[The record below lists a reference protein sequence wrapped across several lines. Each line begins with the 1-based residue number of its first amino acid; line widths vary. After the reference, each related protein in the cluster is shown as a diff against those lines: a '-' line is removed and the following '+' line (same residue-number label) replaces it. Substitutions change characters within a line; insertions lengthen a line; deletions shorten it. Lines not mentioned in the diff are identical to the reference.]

1 MARVDS
7 AAAPAPGMTPP
18 AASARSCRILVADD
32 EESMRFFV
40 RRALERDGYTV
51 EAFDSG
57 DRAAR
62 AFEARPF
69 DVAVVDLKMPG
80 VDGLGVLERLRAADP
95 EAAVILMTGHA
106 TIRSAVDAMRGG
118 AFDYITKPFEVD
130 ELLLGVERAL
140 AHRATLRENRELRRL
155 VDTRTA
161 LGGLIG
167 QSPAMRAVFDT
178 VERLRES
185 DATVLIR
192 GESGTG
198 KELVAR
204 ALHAASSRAGGP
216 FVPIQCAAIP
226 EALFESELFGH
237 EPGAF
242 TGAVAQ
248 RRGLLEKADSGTL
261 FVDEIGDLS
270 LPVQAK
276 LERALQ
282 ERELVRL
289 GGTAPIP
296 VDFRVLAAT
305 NRDLEAMVRS
315 GAFREELYW
324 RLNVV
329 PLLLPPLRDRR
340 EDVPLL
346 VDHFLQLAVE
356 RLGVGRKTMT
366 MEAMILLARQPWPGN
381 VRELQN
387 VVERLAVLHPE
398 AEELGVGDLPEDM
411 RAGLADITDTSA
423 VDLTQLS
430 YPDALLRFERDY
442 LGALFARTAG
452 NITEAA
458 RLAGLSR
465 GHLHRK
471 ARQVGVDAE
480 PFRGEVGR

>member
-1 MARVDS
+1 MNS
-7 AAAPAPGMTPP
+7 ADAPAPGATPTV
-18 AASARSCRILVADD
+18 ARSRNLRVLVADD

-40 RRALERDGYTV
+40 RRALERDGYAV

-80 VDGLGVLERLRAADP
+80 VDGLQVLERLRAADP
-95 EAAVILMTGHA
+95 EAVVLLMTGHA

-155 VDTRTA
+155 VDARTA
-161 LGGLIG
+161 LGGLVG

-178 VERLRES
+178 IEQLRES
-185 DATVLIR
+185 DATVLVR

-204 ALHAASSRAGGP
+204 AIHAASTRTGGP

-248 RRGLLEKADSGTL
+248 RRGLLEKADGGTL

-270 LPVQAK
+270 LSVQAK

-289 GGTAPIP
+289 GGTTPLP

-305 NRDLEAMVRS
+305 NRDLEAMVRD
-315 GAFREELYW
+315 GAFRQELYW

-329 PLLLPPLRDRR
+329 PLVLPPLRDRR

-346 VDHFLQLAVE
+346 VDHFLQLAVD
-356 RLGVGRKTMT
+356 RLGVSRKRMT
-366 MEAMILLARQPWPGN
+366 MEAMILLARQAWPGN

-398 AEELGVGDLPEDM
+398 SEELDVLDLPEEI
-411 RAGLADITDTSA
+411 RAQAGPVGESA
-423 VDLTQLS
+423 TVDLTQMT

-442 LGALFARTAG
+442 LASLFARTAG

-480 PFRGEVGR
+480 PFRGEAQR

>member
-1 MARVDS
+1 MDS
-7 AAAPAPGMTPP
+7 AEAPPVAGDAPPP
-18 AASARSCRILVADD
+18 ARARTFRLLVADD

-40 RRALERDGYTV
+40 RRALERDGYAV

-69 DVAVVDLKMPG
+69 DAAVVDLKMPG
-80 VDGLGVLERLRAADP
+80 IDGLQVLERLRAADP
-95 EAAVILMTGHA
+95 EAVVILMTGHA

-130 ELLLGVERAL
+130 ELLLVVERAL

-155 VDTRTA
+155 VDARTA

-178 VERLRES
+178 IEQLRES

-192 GESGTG
+192 GDSGTG

-204 ALHAASSRAGGP
+204 AVHAASSRSGGP

-242 TGAVAQ
+242 TGAVSQ
-248 RRGLLEKADSGTL
+248 RRGLLEKADGGTL

-282 ERELVRL
+282 ERELLRL
-289 GGTAPIP
+289 GGTTPIP

-305 NRDLEAMVRS
+305 NRDLEALVRD
-315 GAFREELYW
+315 GAFRQELYW

-346 VDHFLQLAVE
+346 VDHFLQLAVQ

-366 MEAMILLARQPWPGN
+366 MEAMILLARQAWPGN

-398 AEELGVGDLPEDM
+398 SEELGIADLPEEI
-411 RAGLADITDTSA
+411 RSA
-423 VDLTQLS
+423 VGSAAEQVPLDLTQLT

-442 LGALFARTAG
+442 LAALFERTAG

-480 PFRGEVGR
+480 PFRSESAR

>member
-7 AAAPAPGMTPP
+7 AASPAPGMTPP
-18 AASARSCRILVADD
+18 AASARSCRVLVADD

-411 RAGLADITDTSA
+411 RAGLADIADTSA

>member
-18 AASARSCRILVADD
+18 AASARSCRVLVADD

-411 RAGLADITDTSA
+411 RAGLADIADTSA

>member
-1 MARVDS
+1 VNS
-7 AAAPAPGMTPP
+7 ADAPAPGATPTV
-18 AASARSCRILVADD
+18 ARSRNLRVLVADD

-40 RRALERDGYTV
+40 RRALERDGYAV

-80 VDGLGVLERLRAADP
+80 VDGLQVLERLRAADP
-95 EAAVILMTGHA
+95 EAVVLLMTGHA

-155 VDTRTA
+155 VDARTA
-161 LGGLIG
+161 LGGLVG

-178 VERLRES
+178 IEQLRES
-185 DATVLIR
+185 DATVLVR

-204 ALHAASSRAGGP
+204 AIHAASTRTGGP

-248 RRGLLEKADSGTL
+248 RRGLLEKADGGTL

-270 LPVQAK
+270 LSVQAK

-289 GGTAPIP
+289 GGTTPLP

-305 NRDLEAMVRS
+305 NRDLEAMVRD
-315 GAFREELYW
+315 GAFRQELYW

-329 PLLLPPLRDRR
+329 PLVLPPLRDRR

-346 VDHFLQLAVE
+346 VDHFLQLAVD
-356 RLGVGRKTMT
+356 RLGVSRKRMT
-366 MEAMILLARQPWPGN
+366 MEAMILLARQAWPGN

-398 AEELGVGDLPEDM
+398 SEELDVLDLPEEI
-411 RAGLADITDTSA
+411 RAQAGPVGESA
-423 VDLTQLS
+423 TVDLTQMT

-442 LGALFARTAG
+442 LASLFARTAG

-480 PFRGEVGR
+480 PFRGEAQR

>member
-1 MARVDS
+1 M
-7 AAAPAPGMTPP
+7 
-18 AASARSCRILVADD
+18 ADD

-40 RRALERDGYTV
+40 RRALERDGYAV

-69 DVAVVDLKMPG
+69 DAAVVDLKMPG
-80 VDGLGVLERLRAADP
+80 IDGLQVLERLRAADP
-95 EAAVILMTGHA
+95 EAVVILMTGHA

-130 ELLLGVERAL
+130 ELLLVVERAL

-155 VDTRTA
+155 VDARTA

-178 VERLRES
+178 IEQLRES

-192 GESGTG
+192 GDSGTG

-204 ALHAASSRAGGP
+204 AVHAASSRSGGP

-242 TGAVAQ
+242 TGAVSQ
-248 RRGLLEKADSGTL
+248 RRGLLEKADGGTL

-282 ERELVRL
+282 ERELLRL
-289 GGTAPIP
+289 GGTTPIP

-305 NRDLEAMVRS
+305 NRDLEAMVRD
-315 GAFREELYW
+315 GAFRQELYW

-366 MEAMILLARQPWPGN
+366 MEAMILLARPAWPGN
-381 VRELQN
+381 V
-387 VVERLAVLHPE
+387 
-398 AEELGVGDLPEDM
+398 
-411 RAGLADITDTSA
+411 
-423 VDLTQLS
+423 
-430 YPDALLRFERDY
+430 
-442 LGALFARTAG
+442 
-452 NITEAA
+452 
-458 RLAGLSR
+458 
-465 GHLHRK
+465 
-471 ARQVGVDAE
+471 
-480 PFRGEVGR
+480 